1 MNWLKIFSV
10 ALFLCFF
17 SFRAEA
23 QTTPPPPEKDQI
35 LRIGSSEVMLDF
47 VARDKKGNR
56 VIDLK
61 PEEIEI
67 YEDGTKQTPTAFK
80 LIQF

>member
-1 MNWLKIFSV
+1 MNWLKLFSV

-23 QTTPPPPEKDQI
+23 QTAPAKDQI

-56 VIDLK
+56 VLNLK

-67 YEDGTKQTPTAFK
+67 YEDGAKQTPNNFK
-80 LIQF
+80 LVKF